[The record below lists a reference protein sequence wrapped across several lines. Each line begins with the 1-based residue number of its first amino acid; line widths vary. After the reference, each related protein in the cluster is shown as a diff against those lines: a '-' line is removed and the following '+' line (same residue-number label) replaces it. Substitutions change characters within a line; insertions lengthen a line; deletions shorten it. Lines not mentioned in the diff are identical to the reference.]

1 MKASITIGLPFLSAF
16 KPRLETLLV
25 LFVGFTAYGNDAAPP
40 SSERSWSPPGLDEYE
55 EQLTNKDLY
64 AKQDAMSVEIDPEKV
79 YDLPEL
85 IDIAE
90 RSNPETRVAWE
101 QARQSAKAVGL
112 SQSAYYPY
120 LAASAAAVYQ
130 QELAVLT
137 SVFPS
142 HAGRQKIP
150 RLI

>member
-1 MKASITIGLPFLSAF
+1 MEILLAF
-16 KPRLETLLV
+16 
-25 LFVGFTAYGNDAAPP
+25 FAGFAAYGNDTAPP
-40 SSERSWSPPGLDEYE
+40 SPERSWSPPGLDKYE

-64 AKQDAMSVEIDPEKV
+64 AKQDTMSVEIDPEKV

-101 QARQSAKAVGL
+101 HARQAAKAVGL

-120 LAASAAAVYQ
+120 LAASAAAGYQ

-137 SVFPS
+137 
-142 HAGRQKIP
+142 
-150 RLI
+150 